1 MFDRATAL
9 AGLRAARRFDVL
21 VVGGGIT
28 GAGVAL
34 DAASRGLRTAL
45 VERGDFASGTSSA
58 SSKLVH
64 GGLRYVSQGE
74 LGLVAQALAERQR
87 LLSNASH
94 LVQPLPFVLPLSGG
108 AAAARSLGAALWL
121 YDLAGGGRIG
131 QVHRR
136 LSRDETLSRVPA
148 LRADAFGRSYLYL
161 DAHADDARLTLAVVR
176 TAVLDHGAV
185 AANHASVVGLLR
197 SRSGRVVGAVVGAD
211 GEEIEVRASVVVNAT
226 GVWSDD
232 FGRMSEGEGWVD
244 TIRPAKG
251 VHLTV
256 SGARLPASVAAVL
269 PVPADGRSVFVIPW
283 PGTDRVYVGTT
294 DTDFEGDVDRP
305 RCTAA
310 DVDYLLG
317 AVNGWVSDPLTS
329 ADVVG
334 CWAGLRPLVAGG
346 VPVAA
351 GGGGADGRPG
361 RAPRRRG
368 SRALAAGRGRTADLS
383 RRHRLSQSDGGVVT
397 ITGGKLTT
405 YRRMAAD
412 TVDEV
417 AGLLGVGAR
426 SHTAGLHL
434 RGAGSGAAFRSLD
447 VGAGDHLGRRYGTEA
462 GTVRALVDDD
472 PSLGERLVDGLA
484 YLRAEVVYAVR
495 HEMAR
500 TLEDVLD
507 RRLRARILDRDGA
520 AAAASDVAA
529 IIGPELGWSTVE
541 SDAHVAAY
549 RAELDD
555 ERVHAGLP
563 GGPVP
568 TGPRHRRA
576 G

>member
-1 MFDRATAL
+1 MMGAVFDRAAALTAL
-9 AGLRAARRFDVL
+9 AGRRFDVL

-45 VERGDFASGTSSA
+45 VERDDFASGTSSA

-87 LLSNASH
+87 LLANAPH
-94 LVQPLPFVLPLSGG
+94 LVRPLPFVLPLSGG
-108 AAAARSLGAALWL
+108 VAAARSVGTALWL
-121 YDLAGGGRIG
+121 YDLAGGARIG

-136 LSRDETLSRVPA
+136 LTGGEARARVPA
-148 LRADAFGRSYLYL
+148 LRRAAFGHAYLYL

-185 AANHASVVGLLR
+185 AVNHCRVVGLLR
-197 SRSGRVVGAVVGAD
+197 SRAGRVVGARVVARIGA
-211 GEEIEVRASVVVNAT
+211 GAGGGEIEVRASVVVNAT

-232 FGRMSEGEGWVD
+232 FGRMEDGHGRAP

-256 SGARLPASVAAVL
+256 LRSRLPASAAAVL
-269 PVPADGRSVFVIPW
+269 PVAADKRSIFVIPW
-283 PGTDRVYVGTT
+283 PGTDRVYLGTT
-294 DTDFEGDVDRP
+294 DTDYEGDVDRP
-305 RCTAA
+305 SCTAA

-317 AVNGWVSDPLTS
+317 AVNEWVSDPITP

-334 CWAGLRPLVAGG
+334 CWAGLRPLVAG
-346 VPVAA
+346 A
-351 GGGGADGRPG
+351 G
-361 RAPRRRG
+361 
-368 SRALAAGRGRTADLS
+368 AGGRTADLS
-383 RRHRLSQSDGGVVT
+383 RRHRLSRSDAGVVT

-417 AGLLGVGAR
+417 AGILGAGAVSR
-426 SHTAGLHL
+426 TATLRL
-434 RGAGSGAAFRSLD
+434 RGAGPAGGGRAGGA
-447 VGAGDHLGRRYGTEA
+447 HLGGRYGSEA
-462 GTVRALVDDD
+462 GLIRDLVDAD
-472 PSLGERLVDGLA
+472 PSLGEPLVEGLP
-484 YLRAEVVYAVR
+484 YFRAEVVHAVR

-520 AAAASDVAA
+520 ATAAAPVAA
-529 IIGPELGWSTVE
+529 LVGPELGWSSSE
-541 SDAHVAAY
+541 SDAQVAAY
-549 RAELDD
+549 RAELEA
-555 ERVHAGLP
+555 ERAAAGLP
-563 GGPVP
+563 APVVL
-568 TGPRHRRA
+568 HRSP